1 MAGAGDAKTMDRR
14 HFMGLSGIAA
24 ALLDTSRAEAAP
36 ALLGSSGKTAADF
49 GVIPDVPADQSQAL
63 QKAIDELTAA
73 GQPVVIPAGR
83 YRTARLQLP
92 SRAVLLGVP
101 GLTVL
106 SASQGVPVFESLNA
120 QDVSLRG
127 LAFSGIGLFARNCTN
142 LTVSDCQVLSSGAH
156 GLICSGAGLFIAANR
171 AAACAG
177 SAIWVEGDGMV
188 TNNMIAGQGQ
198 FGLRLG
204 TEGRLGTLTVMNN
217 RIEGT
222 AVGIGVS
229 SSDKGYAFISMN
241 MIVGTKEGG
250 IRALNGE
257 KLTGSD
263 LTRGGSEAF
272 RNLAIAANVSI

>member
-1 MAGAGDAKTMDRR
+1 
-14 HFMGLSGIAA
+14 
-24 ALLDTSRAEAAP
+24 LLDTSRADAAT
-36 ALLGSSGKTAADF
+36 ALSGSGGKTAADF
-49 GVIPDVPADQSQAL
+49 GVVPDFPADQSPAL

-83 YRTARLQLP
+83 YRAARLQLP
-92 SRAVLLGVP
+92 SRATLLGVP

-106 SASQGVPVFESLNA
+106 NGSQGAPVFESLDA
-120 QDVSLRG
+120 RDVSLRG
-127 LAFSGIGLFARNCTN
+127 FAFTGIGLFARNCNN
-142 LTVSDCQVLSSGAH
+142 LIVSDCQILSSAAH
-156 GLICSGAGLFIAANR
+156 GLVCSGTGLFIAANR
-171 AAACAG
+171 ASACAG

-188 TNNMIAGQGQ
+188 TNNMIAGPGQ

-204 TEGRLGTLTVMNN
+204 TDARLGNLTVMNN

-222 AVGIGVS
+222 AAGIGVS
-229 SSDKGYAFISMN
+229 SSSNGYALIAMN
-241 MIVGTKEGG
+241 MITGAKDGG

-257 KLTGSD
+257 KLTGND

>member
-1 MAGAGDAKTMDRR
+1 MDRR
-14 HFMGLSGIAA
+14 HFIGLSGIAA

-36 ALLGSSGKTAADF
+36 AFAGSAGKTVADF
-49 GVIPDVPADQSQAL
+49 GVMPDPSADQSPAL
-63 QKAIDELTAA
+63 QKAIGELTAA

-83 YRTARLQLP
+83 YRAARLQLP
-92 SRAVLLGVP
+92 SGAVLLGVP

-120 QDVSLRG
+120 QDISLRG

-142 LTVSDCQVLSSGAH
+142 LTVSDCQILSSAAH
-156 GLICSGAGLFIAANR
+156 GLVCSGTGLFIAANR

-204 TEGRLGTLTVMNN
+204 TDARLGTLTVINN

-222 AVGIGVS
+222 NVGIGVS
-229 SSDKGYAFISMN
+229 NSDKGYAFITMN
-241 MIVGTKEGG
+241 MIAGAKEGG
-250 IRALNGE
+250 IRALSGE
-257 KLTGSD
+257 KLIGRD
-263 LTRGGSEAF
+263 LTQGGSEAF

>member
-1 MAGAGDAKTMDRR
+1 
-14 HFMGLSGIAA
+14 
-24 ALLDTSRAEAAP
+24 LLDTSRAEAAP
-36 ALLGSSGKTAADF
+36 AFLGGAGRTAADF
-49 GVIPDVPADQSQAL
+49 GAMPNVPADQSPVL

-73 GQPVVIPAGR
+73 GHPVVIPAGR
-83 YRTARLQLP
+83 YRAARLQLP
-92 SRAVLLGVP
+92 SKAVLLGVP

-106 SASQGVPVFESLNA
+106 NASQSVPVFECLNA

-127 LAFSGIGLFARNCTN
+127 LAFLGVGLLARNCVN

-156 GLICSGAGLFIAANR
+156 GLICSGTGLFIASNR

-204 TEGRLGTLTVMNN
+204 TEGRLGTLSVMNN
-217 RIEGT
+217 RIDGT

-229 SSDKGYAFISMN
+229 NSDKGYAFIAMN
-241 MIVGTKEGG
+241 MITGAKEGG

-257 KLTGSD
+257 KFTGKD
-263 LTRGGSEAF
+263 LTQGGSEAF

>member
-1 MAGAGDAKTMDRR
+1 MDRR
-14 HFMGLSGIAA
+14 HFIGLSGIAA
-24 ALLDTSRAEAAP
+24 ALLDTPRAEAAP
-36 ALLGSSGKTAADF
+36 ALLGGSGRTMADF
-49 GVIPDVPADQSQAL
+49 GVVPDIPADQSPAM

-73 GQPVVIPAGR
+73 GQPAVIPAGR
-83 YRTARLQLP
+83 YRAARLQLP

-101 GLTVL
+101 GLTIL
-106 SASQGVPVFESLNA
+106 NASQGVPVFESLNA

-127 LAFSGIGLFARNCTN
+127 LAFSGIGLLARNCTN

-156 GLICSGAGLFIAANR
+156 GLVCSGTGLFIAANR

-177 SAIWVEGDGMV
+177 SAIWVEGDGMIA
-188 TNNMIAGQGQ
+188 NNMIAGQGQ

-204 TEGRLGTLTVMNN
+204 TDSRLGNLTVMSN
-217 RIEGT
+217 RIDGT

-229 SSDKGYAFISMN
+229 SSDKGYAFIAMN
-241 MIVGTKEGG
+241 MIAGAKDGG
-250 IRALNGE
+250 IRALSGE
-257 KLTGSD
+257 KLTGND

>member
-1 MAGAGDAKTMDRR
+1 MDRR
-14 HFMGLSGIAA
+14 HFMGLSGLAA

-36 ALLGSSGKTAADF
+36 GFPGGAGRTAADF
-49 GVIPDVPADQSQAL
+49 GVMPDVSADQSPAL
-63 QKAIDELTAA
+63 QRAIDELTAA
-73 GQPVVIPAGR
+73 GQPVVVPAGR
-83 YRTARLQLP
+83 YGAARLQLP

-106 SASQGVPVFESLNA
+106 NASQGVPVFESLNA

-142 LTVSDCQVLSSGAH
+142 LTVSDCQVLSSVAH
-156 GLICSGAGLFIAANR
+156 GLVCSGTGLFIVANR

-188 TNNMIAGQGQ
+188 TNNMIAGPGQ

-204 TEGRLGTLTVMNN
+204 TDSRLGTLAVMNN
-217 RIEGT
+217 RIEAT
-222 AVGIGVS
+222 AVGIGAS
-229 SSDKGYAFISMN
+229 SSSNGYAFIAMN
-241 MIVGTKEGG
+241 MITGAKEGG
-250 IRALNGE
+250 IRALIGE
-257 KLTGSD
+257 KLTGRD
-263 LTRGGSEAF
+263 LTQGGSEAF

>member
-1 MAGAGDAKTMDRR
+1 MDRR
-14 HFMGLSGIAA
+14 HFMGLGGLAA
-24 ALLDTSRAEAAP
+24 ALLDTSPAEAAP
-36 ALLGSSGKTAADF
+36 AVLASAGKTAADF
-49 GVIPDVPADQSQAL
+49 GVTPDVQADQSLGL
-63 QKAIDELTAA
+63 QRAIDELTAA

-83 YRTARLQLP
+83 YRAARVQLP

-101 GLTVL
+101 GLTIL
-106 SASQGVPVFESLNA
+106 NASQGVAVFESLNA

-127 LAFSGIGLFARNCTN
+127 LAFTGLGLFARNCTN
-142 LTVSDCQVLSSGAH
+142 LTVSDCQVVSSTAH
-156 GLICSGAGLFIAANR
+156 GLVCSGTGLFITSNR

-177 SAIWVEGDGMV
+177 SAIWVEGDGIV

-204 TEGRLGTLTVMNN
+204 TDARLGTLNVMTN

-229 SSDKGYAFISMN
+229 NSDKGYAFIAMN
-241 MIVGTKEGG
+241 MITGAKEGG

-257 KLTGSD
+257 KLTGRD
-263 LTRGGSEAF
+263 LTQGGSEAF

>member
-1 MAGAGDAKTMDRR
+1 
-14 HFMGLSGIAA
+14 MGLSGIAA

-36 ALLGSSGKTAADF
+36 AALGSSGKSVADF
-49 GVIPDVPADQSQAL
+49 GVMPDIPADQSPAM

-73 GQPVVIPAGR
+73 GQPVVVPAGR
-83 YRTARLQLP
+83 YRAGRLRLP
-92 SRAVLLGVP
+92 SKAVLLGVP

-106 SASQGVPVFESLNA
+106 NASQGVPVFESLDA
-120 QDVSLRG
+120 QDISLRG
-127 LAFSGIGLFARNCTN
+127 LAFAGMGLFARNCTN
-142 LTVSDCQVLSSGAH
+142 LTVSDCQILSSAAH
-156 GLICSGAGLFIAANR
+156 GFVCSGTGLFIAANR

-204 TEGRLGTLTVMNN
+204 TDARLGTLTVMNN

-229 SSDKGYAFISMN
+229 NSDKGYAFIAMN
-241 MIVGTKEGG
+241 MITGAKDGG

-257 KLTGSD
+257 KLTGND